1 MKQRVPKVTRGLGR
15 CGLEGTAYGELGK
28 KELCW
33 SLQRTIERSQLH
45 CVEGGTKTTEMVG
58 VSAALVAAGQGV
70 GAICRTVIT
79 IPTILKATV

>member
-1 MKQRVPKVTRGLGR
+1 MLEAASAKSDSGGWDGEDWKVQRT
-15 CGLEGTAYGELGK
+15 ENWAK

-58 VSAALVAAGQGV
+58 VT
-70 GAICRTVIT
+70 REH
-79 IPTILKATV
+79 